1 MSLIHNE
8 RTKLTAAWL
17 NTLSSAATTA
27 GVIAP
32 LAAVFYGVSNSSIA
46 ANALFLGSPVW
57 LFTGVGLHLAARYV
71 LGGLKP

>member
-17 NTLSSAATTA
+17 NALAGAASAA

-32 LAAVFYGVSNSSIA
+32 LAAAFYGVASA
-46 ANALFLGSPVW
+46 PANGALLLAGVTIW
-57 LFTGVGLHLAARYV
+57 LFAGIGLHFAARYV
-71 LGGLKP
+71 LRNLKP